1 MKRRGFTLI
10 ELLVVIAIIA
20 VLLALLLPAVQQA
33 REAARRSQC
42 KNNLKQFGLALH
54 NYHDTYKTFCPMSG
68 GTNGSSGGTNGGAL
82 SGIAMILPML
92 EQSPLWE
99 AIVANTNAG
108 TPVYQG
114 GDPCTP
120 TTTANFTGNQAPAG
134 YHAPGAI
141 EVFLCPSS
149 TSGPNTPVQR
159 SYCFN
164 LGDRAAPATTAGAA
178 APGAPMLLWVSQA
191 APSGPTATAPI
202 WLNLLTAGP
211 VPGIQ
216 LGARGP
222 FTIGACFGVRDILDG
237 TSNTICMA
245 ERDLGNPANINDILG
260 RPQNIAAS
268 GAPGPANAGCQA
280 GITNGLYT
288 ANQIV
293 TTATNPL
300 PSERWSCGHP
310 YHSGVTIAMP
320 PNSGSCI
327 GTTTPG
333 WATIQN
339 IQDVWITPS
348 SRHTGGV
355 QVLLCDGAVRFV
367 NDTIN
372 TVSGNP
378 PCTTAPG
385 NLGQAAVT
393 SFGCAGQSPYGVWGA
408 LGTMASGETVNDF

>member
-20 VLLALLLPAVQQA
+20 VLIALLLPAVQQA

-68 GTNGSSGGTNGGAL
+68 GTNMNSGGTNGGAL
-82 SGIAMILPML
+82 SGIVMLLPML
-92 EQSPLWE
+92 EQGPLWDT
-99 AIVANTNAG
+99 IVANNNPA

-120 TTTANFTGNQAPAG
+120 NTTANFAGNQAPAG
-134 YHAPGAI
+134 FHAPGAI
-141 EVFLCPSS
+141 EVFICPSS

-164 LGDRAAPATTAGAA
+164 LGDRMAPATTSG
-178 APGAPMLLWVSQA
+178 PGAGPPMFLWVSQA
-191 APSGPTATAPI
+191 APTGTATAPVF
-202 WLNLLTAGP
+202 LNLLTSGP
-211 VPGIQ
+211 PPGIQ

-222 FTIGACFGVRDILDG
+222 FTLGSCFGVRDILDG
-237 TSNTICMA
+237 TSNTIAMA
-245 ERDLGNPANINDILG
+245 ERDLGNPGNINDILG
-260 RPQNIAAS
+260 RPQNVAANS
-268 GAPGPANAGCQA
+268 APNACQA
-280 GITNGLYT
+280 GVTNGLYT

-293 TTATNPL
+293 TTSTNPL

-310 YHSGVTIAMP
+310 YHSGVTIAAP
-320 PNSGSCI
+320 PNSGSCL

-333 WATIQN
+333 WAQLQN

-355 QVLLCDGAVRFV
+355 QVLLADGSVRFV

-378 PCTTAPG
+378 PCTSGPG
-385 NLGQAAVT
+385 NLGQGATASV
-393 SFGCAGQSPYGVWGA
+393 GCSGQSPFGVWGA
-408 LGTMASGETVNDF
+408 LGTMASGETVSEF